1 MDNILAQGL
10 MEELIGNGISGIS
23 KCLEILFNEAMK
35 LERTRALG
43 AEPYERTEDRQG
55 HANGFKCKILHLRSG
70 RITLDIPQVRGMEF
84 YPASI
89 EKGERSEKALKLG
102 LAQMYVSGVST
113 RRVKEITEVLCG
125 FEVSSSQVSSAA
137 KLLDEELLKFR
148 TRRLDGGYKYI
159 YLDAKYIKVRSDHQ
173 VGTQAVLIAIGVNSE
188 GYREIIAI
196 DVKSSEAKQNWKEFL
211 VDLKERGVSDVEMI
225 ISDDH
230 AGLKQARIEVFTTV
244 QWQRCQFHFAQNA
257 QHKAN
262 SKPQKAEIGQDVRSI
277 FQQNDKESAT
287 KKAEEIVEKWKDKNS
302 GFASWLEE
310 NVHECFTVYQAPDR
324 FHSKL
329 RTSNGLERTNR
340 EVERRTGIVGIFP
353 NRDSL
358 IRLVTAVLIEIH
370 EDWAS
375 ATQPYMN
382 FNNHS

>member
-35 LERTRALG
+35 VERTRALG
-43 AEPYERTEDRQG
+43 ADPYERTEERQG
-55 HANGFKCKILHLRSG
+55 HANGFKSKTLHLRSG

-84 YPASI
+84 YPGSI
-89 EKGERSEKALKLG
+89 EKGQRSEKALKLA
-102 LAQMYVSGVST
+102 LAQMYISGVST
-113 RRVKEITEVLCG
+113 RRVTEITEVLCG
-125 FEVSSSQVSSAA
+125 FEVSSSQVSDAA

-148 TRRLDGGYKYI
+148 TRRLEGGYKYI
-159 YLDAKYIKVRSDHQ
+159 YLDAKYIKVRSDNQ
-173 VGTQAVLIAIGVNSE
+173 VGSQAVLIAIGVNNE

-211 VDLKERGVSDVEMI
+211 VDLKERGISNPEMI

-230 AGLKQARIEVFTTV
+230 AGLKQARIEVFTNV

-262 SKPQKAEIGQDVRSI
+262 SKPQKAEIGQDIRSI
-277 FQQNDKESAT
+277 FQQDSKEDASR
-287 KKAEEIVEKWKDKNS
+287 KAEEIAEKWKTKNS
-302 GFASWLEE
+302 GFASWLED
-310 NVHECFTVYQAPDR
+310 NVHECFTVYQAPTQ

-329 RTSNGLERTNR
+329 RTSNGLERTIR
-340 EVERRTGIVGIFP
+340 EVDRRTNIVGIFP
-353 NRDSL
+353 NRESVL
-358 IRLVTAVLIEIH
+358 RLVTAVLIEVH

-382 FNNHS
+382 FSN